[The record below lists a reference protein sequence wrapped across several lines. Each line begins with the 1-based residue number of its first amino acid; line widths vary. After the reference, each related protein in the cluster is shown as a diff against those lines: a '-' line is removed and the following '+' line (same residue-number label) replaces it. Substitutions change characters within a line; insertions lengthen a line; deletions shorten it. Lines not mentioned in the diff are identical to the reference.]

1 MKLCDI
7 NNSTF
12 KTILLIIII
21 IILNSHIKKIKNH
34 SINVGFFCDS
44 IKNGGVERVI
54 SLLINYLSKEKN
66 FINHLITKQRIL
78 DGEYLIPNNTKRI
91 SLAEKSISLFKALK
105 EYHIDVLIY
114 NFYDNSEIKK
124 LNKLK
129 RIKII
134 YYDHSSF
141 LLWIYQGRT
150 NFKQTV
156 YYEYKNCE
164 CVISLIP
171 LENDY
176 LFKKWGI
183 NSILMDNPTT
193 FEFDLVKPSDLS
205 TKNIIMIGRAEDEI
219 KRYELGILAMKKII
233 EEIPKCEMNIVSFP
247 EWKYVR
253 LIYSLS
259 LEEKVRFV
267 GYKENIEIY
276 LKNSSL
282 HILPSLSEAYPMVL
296 SETKIFGI
304 PSIICGLDYLALA
317 KEGTVIIY
325 DDNPITIAKEAIK
338 ILRDDLYRK
347 KLGKESR
354 NSMKFRQNSQIAEK
368 WIELIKAIYKGKGY
382 KFIDTSNKNI
392 SEIES
397 LKILNNQLNLL
408 KYRKPYFNYLTL
420 ENLINFTLE

>member
-1 MKLCDI
+1 M
-7 NNSTF
+7 
-12 KTILLIIII
+12 
-21 IILNSHIKKIKNH
+21 
-34 SINVGFFCDS
+34 
-44 IKNGGVERVI
+44 
-54 SLLINYLSKEKN
+54 
-66 FINHLITKQRIL
+66 
-78 DGEYLIPNNTKRI
+78 
-91 SLAEKSISLFKALK
+91 
-105 EYHIDVLIY
+105 
-114 NFYDNSEIKK
+114 
-124 LNKLK
+124 NKLK

-347 KLGKESR
+347 KLGKEAR
-354 NSMKFRQNSQIAEK
+354 NSMKMRRNSKIAKK

-420 ENLINFTLE
+420 DNLTHFTLK

>member
-1 MKLCDI
+1 M
-7 NNSTF
+7 
-12 KTILLIIII
+12 
-21 IILNSHIKKIKNH
+21 
-34 SINVGFFCDS
+34 
-44 IKNGGVERVI
+44 
-54 SLLINYLSKEKN
+54 
-66 FINHLITKQRIL
+66 
-78 DGEYLIPNNTKRI
+78 
-91 SLAEKSISLFKALK
+91 
-105 EYHIDVLIY
+105 
-114 NFYDNSEIKK
+114 
-124 LNKLK
+124 NKLK

-141 LLWIYQGRT
+141 LYWIYQGIT
-150 NFKQTV
+150 NFKNSV

-183 NSILMDNPTT
+183 KSILMDNPTT
-193 FEFDLVKPSDLS
+193 FEIDLVIPSDLS
-205 TKNIIMIGRAEDEI
+205 TKNIIMIGRANDEI
-219 KRYELGILAMKKII
+219 KRYELGILAMKEII
-233 EEIPKCEMNIVSFP
+233 KEIPRCEMNIVSIP
-247 EWKYVR
+247 ELKYEI
-253 LIYSLS
+253 LINSLF

-267 GYKENIEIY
+267 GYQKNIEIY

-325 DDNPITIAKEAIK
+325 DDNPSTIAKEAIK

-368 WIELIKAIYKGKGY
+368 WIELIKAIYKKKGNKY
-382 KFIDTSNKNI
+382 IDTLNKTKKMT
-392 SEIES
+392 EIDS

-408 KYRKPYFNYLTL
+408 KYRKPYLNYLTL

>member
-1 MKLCDI
+1 M
-7 NNSTF
+7 
-12 KTILLIIII
+12 
-21 IILNSHIKKIKNH
+21 
-34 SINVGFFCDS
+34 
-44 IKNGGVERVI
+44 KNGGVERVI

-66 FINHLITKQRIL
+66 FIIHLITIQRIL

-114 NFYDNSEIKK
+114 NLYEKFEIKK
-124 LNKLK
+124 LNRLK
-129 RIKII
+129 GIKII

-141 LLWIYQGRT
+141 LFWIYNNIT
-150 NFKQTV
+150 HFDNTV

-183 NSILMDNPTT
+183 KSILMDNPTT
-193 FEFDLVKPSDLS
+193 FEFDLVIPSDLS
-205 TKNIIMIGRAEDEI
+205 SQNIIMIGRADDEM
-219 KRYELGILAMKKII
+219 KRYDLGILAMKKII
-233 EEIPKCEMNIVSFP
+233 EEIPRCEMNILSFP
-247 EWKYVR
+247 KLEYEV
-253 LIYSLS
+253 LINSLS

-276 LKNSSL
+276 LRNSSL
-282 HILPSLSEAYPMVL
+282 HILPSISEAYPMVL
-296 SETKIFGI
+296 SEAKIFGI
-304 PSIICGLDYLALA
+304 PSILCGLDYIALA

-325 DDNPITIAKEAIK
+325 DDNPTTIAKEAIK
-338 ILRDDLYRK
+338 ILRDVLYRK

-354 NSMKFRQNSQIAEK
+354 NSMKIKQNSQIVKK
-368 WIELIKAIYKGKGY
+368 WIELIKAIYKGNGDE
-382 KFIDTSNKNI
+382 FIDTSNKSI
-392 SEIES
+392 KMTEIDS
-397 LKILNNQLNLL
+397 MKILNNQLNLL

-420 ENLINFTLE
+420 DDLTNFTLK